1 MMVTI
6 LKELTPTYYGGN
18 LVGNMAD
25 QKVLEA
31 LLRHHLP
38 ACSESLQSN
47 EVPAQSA
54 LTLPSHHALRLPGEH
69 GYDRYTVAPLAVCQR
84 IADRDGASCVGH
96 FLPRWTGGLRLKRRQ
111 PTTKLFQEDNIGI
124 FIKVLKWSWSAIGPI
139 DFSIG

>member
-1 MMVTI
+1 VMVTI

-96 FLPRWTGGLRLKRRQ
+96 FLPRWTGGLRLPLAGIHMGDPPWSSPPWHTLTLLRHGRR
-111 PTTKLFQEDNIGI
+111 
-124 FIKVLKWSWSAIGPI
+124 
-139 DFSIG
+139 